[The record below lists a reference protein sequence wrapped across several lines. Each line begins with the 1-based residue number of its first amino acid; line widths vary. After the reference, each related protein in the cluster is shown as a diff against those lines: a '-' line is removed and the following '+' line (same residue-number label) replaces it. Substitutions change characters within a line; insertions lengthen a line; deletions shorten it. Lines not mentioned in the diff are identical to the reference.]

1 MTGCTWNV
9 QQEMLT
15 ALANHPYRGLHSHR
29 HTNCLIL
36 ESSSAKMSAAPNHR
50 RTKPGGVK
58 TGYPGQ
64 APANGVTGP
73 TSQIPGLCQEAT
85 EGAPE
90 ARTSGRR
97 VGIFDSDSDYV
108 KLAKGGGQKGLL
120 WHEDNKEEARPNKSY
135 NSPDWFSA
143 ESQSGS
149 KAASPDDCQGYGK
162 RQPLA
167 APFGTDDISAWE
179 RESDSYKEKN
189 PTVTDASS
197 QMENMSLSQGGYME
211 VNKYKKTQS
220 DFTMDRSVE
229 KKTAP
234 VSMSKL
240 LSFGYIEDEKKST
253 NEDDCSS
260 VTSEQTSTIAPED
273 EDLE

>member
-9 QQEMLT
+9 QQEILT

-29 HTNCLIL
+29 LTNCLIL

-211 VNKYKKTQS
+211 INKYKKT
-220 DFTMDRSVE
+220 SVE
-229 KKTAP
+229 KTVP